1 MLNFRQFEAG
11 PDPFGRTWQ
20 VYFKWM
26 QTAISLRHSDSVD
39 AKFVLECEG
48 ERMEKTIAMAHPDL
62 LRVAREAGREVTDP
76 WCSRLAAC
84 HLRRMIA
91 SGEDIEKDLVTAS
104 AAELAEHAAEIQ
116 RAEEQEIR
124 RCAGAAR

>member
-1 MLNFRQFEAG
+1 MLFR
-11 PDPFGRTWQ
+11 
-20 VYFKWM
+20 
-26 QTAISLRHSDSVD
+26 S
-39 AKFVLECEG
+39 
-48 ERMEKTIAMAHPDL
+48 
-62 LRVAREAGREVTDP
+62 P

-91 SGEDIEKDLVTAS
+91 SGEDIEKGLVTAS